1 MRYWDLTYTSLN
13 FSFYPFSC
21 FRLSYDCFYI
31 LGPSCFSEAL
41 LIIIGFLGGYSSF
54 ILIFCGVVSCFA
66 DANGLFLLFDIVLVI
81 CSFNEYFYCVYG
93 LIHSFCSLYS
103 FEGWRK
109 WIFCFLS
116 IIFAWAYLYNFYS
129 SSLILSFILMGDL
142 IFLLWELL
150 RCLRV

>member
-13 FSFYPFSC
+13 FSFYHFSC
-21 FRLSYDCFYI
+21 FRLSYDCLYI

-81 CSFNEYFYCVYG
+81 CSGESFGYQNTNYRKACISKACRKIRHYSIWWSRVSSRERRTLWRWRYYNSFGIHFLYF
-93 LIHSFCSLYS
+93 LFRNS
-103 FEGWRK
+103 
-109 WIFCFLS
+109 
-116 IIFAWAYLYNFYS
+116 
-129 SSLILSFILMGDL
+129 
-142 IFLLWELL
+142 
-150 RCLRV
+150 